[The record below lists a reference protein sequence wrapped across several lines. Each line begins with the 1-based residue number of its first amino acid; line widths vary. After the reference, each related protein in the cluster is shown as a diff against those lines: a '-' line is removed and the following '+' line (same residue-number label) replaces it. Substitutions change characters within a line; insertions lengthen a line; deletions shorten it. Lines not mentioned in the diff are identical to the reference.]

1 MKKFLEEFK
10 EFALKGNVMSLA
22 IGVIIGGAFQSLVT
36 SFTDCFITPIIN
48 SIGGAEIVDIFRYS
62 TWTVYRV
69 WSVYFSSYQLHN
81 HGICYICHHEGDQ
94 CDHGSW

>member
-48 SIGGAEIVDIFRYS
+48 SIGGAEIGGHFRYS
-62 TWTVYRV
+62 IQD
-69 WSVYFSSYQLHN
+69 SISSMERLFQQL
-81 HGICYICHHEGDQ
+81 
-94 CDHGSW
+94 STS

>member
-1 MKKFLEEFK
+1 MLYSVGRIHMKKFLEEFK

-48 SIGGAEIVDIFRYS
+48 SIGGAEIGGHLQDSISSMERLFQQLS
-62 TWTVYRV
+62 T
-69 WSVYFSSYQLHN
+69 S
-81 HGICYICHHEGDQ
+81 
-94 CDHGSW
+94 

>member
-48 SIGGAEIVDIFRYS
+48 SIGGAEI
-62 TWTVYRV
+62 
-69 WSVYFSSYQLHN
+69 
-81 HGICYICHHEGDQ
+81 G
-94 CDHGSW
+94 

>member
-48 SIGGAEIVDIFRYS
+48 SIGGAEIGGHSIQDSISSMERLFQQLS
-62 TWTVYRV
+62 T
-69 WSVYFSSYQLHN
+69 S
-81 HGICYICHHEGDQ
+81 
-94 CDHGSW
+94 

>member
-48 SIGGAEIVDIFRYS
+48 SIGGAEIPYR
-62 TWTVYRV
+62 TVYRV

>member
-36 SFTDCFITPIIN
+36 AFTDCFITPIIN
-48 SIGGAEIVDIFRYS
+48 SIGGA
-62 TWTVYRV
+62 
-69 WSVYFSSYQLHN
+69 
-81 HGICYICHHEGDQ
+81 
-94 CDHGSW
+94 